1 MEREKAMSKA
11 LLMASMAAMI
21 IIPLR
26 AARLKNPLA
35 GLRRAMTG
43 ALAFNLIWA
52 VVVLSIFLFL
62 LHTDVTKLYP
72 HSVKQ

>member
-1 MEREKAMSKA
+1 MSKA

-26 AARLKNPLA
+26 AARLKSQSVGA
-35 GLRRAMTG
+35 RRAIMG
-43 ALAFNLIWA
+43 ALAFNVLWA
-52 VVVLSIFLFL
+52 MVVLGLFTYRL
-62 LHTDVTKLYP
+62 NTDVTKLYP

>member
-1 MEREKAMSKA
+1 MSKA

-26 AARLKNPLA
+26 AARLNNPNR
-35 GLRRAMTG
+35 GVRRAIMGT
-43 ALAFNLIWA
+43 LLFNVLWA
-52 VVVLSIFLFL
+52 MVVLGIFAYRIN
-62 LHTDVTKLYP
+62 TDVTKLYP